1 MPLTNRILI
10 VDDHTLV
17 RHALH
22 LMLDLKPGFEVVGEA
37 QDGLEA
43 ISQTRR
49 LQPDVI
55 LMDLEM
61 PGMGGLEAIS
71 EIHRE
76 FPKVHILVLTSFV
89 DDQKIAAAIK
99 AGAVNYLFKNSSPA
113 ELVKAIQEVY
123 KGRTNLSPEVASRLV
138 AGLQQQDHSKIS
150 EFSLTRREIEIL
162 RLAASGLSNPEIAS
176 KLFISEG
183 TVRFH
188 FSNIFRKLQVTNRSQ
203 AILVALRQGW
213 ANLDE
218 KH

>member
-1 MPLTNRILI
+1 MADTNRILI
-10 VDDHTLV
+10 VDDHTVV

-43 ISQTRR
+43 IIQTRS

-61 PGMGGLEAIS
+61 PRMSGLDAIV

-76 FPKVHILVLTSFV
+76 FPKVRILVLTSFV

-99 AGAVNYLFKNSSPA
+99 AGAMNYLLKNSSPA
-113 ELVKAIQEVY
+113 ELVQAIQEVY
-123 KGRTNLSPEVASRLV
+123 QGSTNLSPEIARRLV
-138 AGLQQQDHSKIS
+138 AGLQQPAKPGTSENLLSK
-150 EFSLTRREIEIL
+150 REVEIL
-162 RLAASGLSNPEIAS
+162 RLAASGSSNLDIAAT
-176 KLFISEG
+176 LFISEG

-213 ANLDE
+213 ADLDE

>member
-1 MPLTNRILI
+1 MADTNRILI
-10 VDDHTLV
+10 VDDHTVV

-43 ISQTRR
+43 IIQTRS

-61 PGMGGLEAIS
+61 PRMSGLEAIV

-76 FPKVHILVLTSFV
+76 FPKVRILVLTSFV

-99 AGAVNYLFKNSSPA
+99 AGAMNYLLKNSSPA
-113 ELVKAIQEVY
+113 ELVQAIQEVY
-123 KGRTNLSPEVASRLV
+123 QGSTNLSPEIARRLV
-138 AGLQQQDHSKIS
+138 AGLQQPAKPGTSENLLSK
-150 EFSLTRREIEIL
+150 REVEIL
-162 RLAASGLSNPEIAS
+162 RLAASGSSNLDIAAT
-176 KLFISEG
+176 LFISEG

-213 ANLDE
+213 ADLDE